1 MNGTLSAGDI
11 LALSRD
17 KDGNAFDW
25 SWIIGLL
32 VIGGLFGGFGGFGF
46 GGANGAI
53 TEEYI
58 ANQFTQ
64 RDLYNNN
71 TNILDSKYAL
81 GTEILENRFNCSQ
94 NACNTQKEVL
104 QNRYDNAL
112 GVASLEKDILLGQQT
127 ILANQA
133 QCCCDLKT
141 AIHSE
146 GETTRALIQNNYIEG
161 LRTALSDA
169 KAEISN
175 RDQSSYILSTMGRW
189 HGYPACGCNTGCTTY
204 TQNLI

>member
-1 MNGTLSAGDI
+1 MNGNNTTDFGFGGVWGVIMLLIVAGM
-11 LALSRD
+11 
-17 KDGNAFDW
+17 
-25 SWIIGLL
+25 
-32 VIGGLFGGFGGFGF
+32 FGGFGGGFGF
-46 GGANGAI
+46 GGNGAV

-81 GTEILENRFNCSQ
+81 GTEILENRFNCAQ

-112 GVASLEKDILLGQQT
+112 AVAGLDKDLLLGQQT

-141 AIHSE
+141 AIHAE
-146 GETTRALIQNNYIEG
+146 GETTRALIQNNYIDG

-175 RDQSSYILSTMGRW
+175 FNQSTALLNQLGRF
-189 HGYPACGCNTGCTTY
+189 HMYPSCGCNLSGCTTY
-204 TQNLI
+204 SQNLI

>member
-1 MNGTLSAGDI
+1 MNGNSTDFGFGGIWGIIMLLIVAG
-11 LALSRD
+11 LF
-17 KDGNAFDW
+17 GN
-25 SWIIGLL
+25 G
-32 VIGGLFGGFGGFGF
+32 FGGFGG
-46 GGANGAI
+46 NGAI

-71 TNILDSKYAL
+71 TNILDTKYAL
-81 GTEILENRFNCSQ
+81 GTEILENRFNCAQ

-112 GVASLEKDILLGQQT
+112 AVAGLDKDILLGQQT

-133 QCCCDLKT
+133 QCCCDVKT

-146 GETTRALIQNNYIEG
+146 GEATRALIQNNYIDG

-175 RDQSSYILSTMGRW
+175 YNQSTALLNQLGRF
-189 HGYPACGCNTGCTTY
+189 HAYPSCGCGMGCTTY
-204 TQNLI
+204 SQNLI

>member
-1 MNGTLSAGDI
+1 MNGNSTDFGFGGIWGIIMLLIVAG
-11 LALSRD
+11 LF
-17 KDGNAFDW
+17 GN
-25 SWIIGLL
+25 G
-32 VIGGLFGGFGGFGF
+32 FGGFGG
-46 GGANGAI
+46 NGAI

-71 TNILDSKYAL
+71 TNILDTKYAL
-81 GTEILENRFNCSQ
+81 GTEILENRFNCAQ

-112 GVASLEKDILLGQQT
+112 AVAGLDKDILLGQQT

-133 QCCCDLKT
+133 QCCCDVKT

-146 GETTRALIQNNYIEG
+146 GEATRALIQNNYIDG

-175 RDQSSYILSTMGRW
+175 FNQSTALLNQLGRF
-189 HGYPACGCNTGCTTY
+189 HMYPSCGCGTY
-204 TQNLI
+204 TSYNQNLI

>member
-1 MNGTLSAGDI
+1 MNGNSTDLGLGFGGIWGIIMLLIVAG
-11 LALSRD
+11 LF
-17 KDGNAFDW
+17 GN
-25 SWIIGLL
+25 G
-32 VIGGLFGGFGGFGF
+32 FGGFGG
-46 GGANGAI
+46 NGAV

-64 RDLYNNN
+64 RDLYNNS

-94 NACNTQKEVL
+94 NACSTQKEVL

-112 GVASLEKDILLGQQT
+112 AVAGLDKDILLGQQA

-133 QCCCDLKT
+133 QCCCELKT
-141 AIHSE
+141 AIHNE
-146 GETTRALIQNNYIEG
+146 GETTRALIQNNYIDG

-175 RDQSSYILSTMGRW
+175 FNQSTALLNQLGRF
-189 HGYPACGCNTGCTTY
+189 HIYPSCGCGMGCTTY
-204 TQNLI
+204 SQNLI

>member
-1 MNGTLSAGDI
+1 MNGNSTDFGFGGIWGIIMLLIVAG
-11 LALSRD
+11 LF
-17 KDGNAFDW
+17 GN
-25 SWIIGLL
+25 G
-32 VIGGLFGGFGGFGF
+32 FGGFGG
-46 GGANGAI
+46 NGAI

-71 TNILDSKYAL
+71 TNILDTKYAL
-81 GTEILENRFNCSQ
+81 GTEILENRFNCTQ

-112 GVASLEKDILLGQQT
+112 AVAGLDKDILLGQQT

-133 QCCCDLKT
+133 QCCCDVKT

-146 GETTRALIQNNYIEG
+146 GEATRALIQNNYIDG
-161 LRTALSDA
+161 LRSALSDA

-175 RDQSSYILSTMGRW
+175 YNQSTALLNQLGRF
-189 HGYPACGCNTGCTTY
+189 HAYPSCGCGMGCTTY
-204 TQNLI
+204 SQNLI

>member
-1 MNGTLSAGDI
+1 MNENSTDFGFGGIWGIIMLLIVAG
-11 LALSRD
+11 LF
-17 KDGNAFDW
+17 GN
-25 SWIIGLL
+25 G
-32 VIGGLFGGFGGFGF
+32 FGGFGG
-46 GGANGAI
+46 NGAV

-112 GVASLEKDILLGQQT
+112 AVAGLDKDILLGQQT

-133 QCCCDLKT
+133 QCCCELKT

-146 GETTRALIQNNYIEG
+146 GEATRDLIQNNYIEG

-169 KAEISN
+169 KTEISN
-175 RDQSSYILSTMGRW
+175 YNQSTALLSQLGRF
-189 HGYPACGCNTGCTTY
+189 HAYPSCGCGMGCTTY
-204 TQNLI
+204 SQNLI

>member
-1 MNGTLSAGDI
+1 MNGNSTDFGFGGIWGIIMLLIVAG
-11 LALSRD
+11 LF
-17 KDGNAFDW
+17 GN
-25 SWIIGLL
+25 G
-32 VIGGLFGGFGGFGF
+32 FGGFGG
-46 GGANGAI
+46 NGAI

-81 GTEILENRFNCSQ
+81 GTEILEKRFNCSQ

-112 GVASLEKDILLGQQT
+112 AIAGLDKDILLGQQT

-146 GETTRALIQNNYIEG
+146 GEATRDLIQNNYIEG

-175 RDQSSYILSTMGRW
+175 YNQSTALLSQLGRF
-189 HGYPACGCNTGCTTY
+189 HAYPSCSCGMGCTTY
-204 TQNLI
+204 SQNLI

>member
-1 MNGTLSAGDI
+1 MNGNSTDLGFGGIWGIIMLLIVAG
-11 LALSRD
+11 LF
-17 KDGNAFDW
+17 GN
-25 SWIIGLL
+25 G
-32 VIGGLFGGFGGFGF
+32 FGGFGG
-46 GGANGAI
+46 NGAV

-94 NACNTQKEVL
+94 NACSTQKEVL

-112 GVASLEKDILLGQQT
+112 AVAGLDKDILLGQQA

-133 QCCCDLKT
+133 QCCCELKT
-141 AIHSE
+141 AIHNE
-146 GETTRALIQNNYIEG
+146 GETTRALIQNNYIDG
-161 LRTALSDA
+161 LRIALSDA

-175 RDQSSYILSTMGRW
+175 FNQSTALLNQLGRF
-189 HGYPACGCNTGCTTY
+189 HIYPSCGCGMGCTTY
-204 TQNLI
+204 SQNLI

>member
-1 MNGTLSAGDI
+1 MNENSTDFGFGGIWGIIMLLIVAG
-11 LALSRD
+11 LF
-17 KDGNAFDW
+17 GN
-25 SWIIGLL
+25 G
-32 VIGGLFGGFGGFGF
+32 FGGFGG
-46 GGANGAI
+46 NGAV

-112 GVASLEKDILLGQQT
+112 AVAGLDKDILLGQQT

-133 QCCCDLKT
+133 QCCCELKT

-146 GETTRALIQNNYIEG
+146 GEATRDLIQNNYIEG

-175 RDQSSYILSTMGRW
+175 YNQSTALLSQLGRF
-189 HGYPACGCNTGCTTY
+189 HAYPSCGCGMGCTTY
-204 TQNLI
+204 SQNLI

>member
-1 MNGTLSAGDI
+1 MNENSTDFGFGGIWGIIMLLIVAG
-11 LALSRD
+11 LF
-17 KDGNAFDW
+17 GN
-25 SWIIGLL
+25 G
-32 VIGGLFGGFGGFGF
+32 FGGFGGN
-46 GGANGAI
+46 GGV

-112 GVASLEKDILLGQQT
+112 AVAGLDKDILLGQQT

-133 QCCCDLKT
+133 QCCCELKT

-146 GETTRALIQNNYIEG
+146 GEATRDLIQNNYIEG

-175 RDQSSYILSTMGRW
+175 YNQSTALLSQLGRF
-189 HGYPACGCNTGCTTY
+189 HAYPSCGCGMGCTTY
-204 TQNLI
+204 SQNLI

>member
-1 MNGTLSAGDI
+1 MNGN
-11 LALSRD
+11 
-17 KDGNAFDW
+17 GNMAFDW
-25 SWIIGLL
+25 SWIVALL
-32 VIGGLFGGFGGFGF
+32 IIAGIFGNGFGGFGG
-46 GGANGAI
+46 NGAI

-71 TNILDSKYAL
+71 TNILDTKYAL
-81 GTEILENRFNCSQ
+81 GTEILENRFNCTQ

-112 GVASLEKDILLGQQT
+112 AVAGLDKDILLGQQT

-146 GETTRALIQNNYIEG
+146 GEATRALIQNNYIDG

-175 RDQSSYILSTMGRW
+175 YNQSTALLNQLGRF
-189 HGYPACGCNTGCTTY
+189 HAYPSCGCGMGCTTY
-204 TQNLI
+204 SQNLI

>member
-1 MNGTLSAGDI
+1 MNENSTDFGFGGIWGIIMLLIVAG
-11 LALSRD
+11 LF
-17 KDGNAFDW
+17 GN
-25 SWIIGLL
+25 G
-32 VIGGLFGGFGGFGF
+32 FGGFGGN
-46 GGANGAI
+46 GGV

-112 GVASLEKDILLGQQT
+112 AVAGLDKDILLGQQT

-133 QCCCDLKT
+133 QCCCELKT

-146 GETTRALIQNNYIEG
+146 GEATRDLIQNNYIEG

-175 RDQSSYILSTMGRW
+175 YNQSTALLSQLGRF
-189 HGYPACGCNTGCTTY
+189 HAYPSCGCGVGCTTY
-204 TQNLI
+204 SQNLI

>member
-1 MNGTLSAGDI
+1 MNENSTDFGFGGIWGIIMLLIVAG
-11 LALSRD
+11 LF
-17 KDGNAFDW
+17 GN
-25 SWIIGLL
+25 G
-32 VIGGLFGGFGGFGF
+32 FGGFGG
-46 GGANGAI
+46 NGAV

-112 GVASLEKDILLGQQT
+112 AVAGLDKDILLGQQT

-133 QCCCDLKT
+133 QCCCELKT

-146 GETTRALIQNNYIEG
+146 GEATRDLIQNNYIEG

-175 RDQSSYILSTMGRW
+175 YNQSTALLSQLGRF
-189 HGYPACGCNTGCTTY
+189 HAYPSCGCGVGCTTY
-204 TQNLI
+204 SQNLI

>member
-1 MNGTLSAGDI
+1 MNGNSTDFGFGGIWGIIMLLIVAG
-11 LALSRD
+11 LF
-17 KDGNAFDW
+17 GN
-25 SWIIGLL
+25 G
-32 VIGGLFGGFGGFGF
+32 FGGFGG
-46 GGANGAI
+46 NGAI

-112 GVASLEKDILLGQQT
+112 AIAGLDKDILLGQQT

-146 GETTRALIQNNYIEG
+146 GEATRDLIQNNYIEG

-175 RDQSSYILSTMGRW
+175 YNQSTALLSQLGRF
-189 HGYPACGCNTGCTTY
+189 HAYPSCGCGMGCTTY
-204 TQNLI
+204 SQNLI

>member
-1 MNGTLSAGDI
+1 MNGN
-11 LALSRD
+11 
-17 KDGNAFDW
+17 GNMAFDW
-25 SWIIGLL
+25 SWIVALL
-32 VIGGLFGGFGGFGF
+32 IIAGIFGNGFGGFGG
-46 GGANGAI
+46 NGAI

-112 GVASLEKDILLGQQT
+112 AVAGLDKDILLGQQT

-146 GETTRALIQNNYIEG
+146 GEATRDLIQNNYIEG

-175 RDQSSYILSTMGRW
+175 YNQSTALLSQLGRF
-189 HGYPACGCNTGCTTY
+189 HAYPSCGCGMGCTTY
-204 TQNLI
+204 SQNLI